1 MNQILDKFLLKD
13 KIEFK
18 GSVEDLK
25 KKINE
30 SKGRKYDIEWISN
43 SKFKFL
49 SKWSIGTLM
58 VKYNPRAVDGIKG
71 YGNFDEKGNN
81 KIEIHLTTK
90 LRIELY
96 FILGIFVFFFVG
108 AIFMKEVFPI
118 WIYFLLPI
126 CLIWFWFVLRVQEK
140 SLFKKVKQH
149 LSG

>member
-1 MNQILDKFLLKD
+1 
-13 KIEFK
+13 
-18 GSVEDLK
+18 
-25 KKINE
+25 
-30 SKGRKYDIEWISN
+30 
-43 SKFKFL
+43 
-49 SKWSIGTLM
+49 M

-140 SLFKKVKQH
+140 SLSKKVKQH